1 MPSSPRAVP
10 QGVFY
15 QKTLPDDEPAVC
27 SKEGR
32 RRLSEAMADGHAY
45 PFLPL
50 MCQFKTQ
57 DQPAYCGLTTLIMT
71 LNTLGIDPW
80 RTWRGVWRWYDEN
93 HLGAC
98 CINLEEVAS
107 EGISIDTFACL
118 ARCNGLGVQVHRPS
132 LEEPSECSTTAT
144 ESTTEPNLDAQFL
157 QGFRDTVESW
167 TSDGRLLE
175 SCGGLDKVLV
185 VSYDRAAVG
194 QAGSGHFSPIG
205 AYHAASDSVLVL
217 DVARF
222 KYPPHWIKLPR
233 LVKAMYPIDNAT
245 GNSRGYIVLGRQRPG
260 SLPPEAGPKLLA
272 LASIPTSATM
282 ALTTAFQNEI
292 QRQSAEVELSSRQ
305 PTLSQETYL
314 EELFR
319 CFLRAVAKLDSP
331 IMRGVFFAVA
341 EQRRLVDT
349 INAYW
354 TPQGDNEDDDKA
366 SIVATL
372 LHAFGDESSH
382 PPVAGRLPPMF
393 GPSRDRADWMDDKA
407 IAAVWVA
414 VFFCL
419 PDELL
424 MINNGKSGTS
434 SECQSTATEIP
445 SPSKVLLNLT
455 EGSENF
461 TLIRAFI
468 STLRSKCCP
477 VDGEEKAHLRGTC
490 PCRGGRKPTAGRTC
504 PGA

>member
-1 MPSSPRAVP
+1 MVSEYKCTGLRSRNHQNA
-10 QGVFY
+10 
-15 QKTLPDDEPAVC
+15 L
-27 SKEGR
+27 
-32 RRLSEAMADGHAY
+32 RRLLS
-45 PFLPL
+45 PL
-50 MCQFKTQ
+50 RNPTWMLSSCR
-57 DQPAYCGLTTLIMT
+57 AS
-71 LNTLGIDPW
+71 GILLSPG
-80 RTWRGVWRWYDEN
+80 RLMGGC
-93 HLGAC
+93 LKAA
-98 CINLEEVAS
+98 VAS
-107 EGISIDTFACL
+107 TRWSEKGEFH
-118 ARCNGLGVQVHRPS
+118 GVAAPMPQ
-132 LEEPSECSTTAT
+132 
-144 ESTTEPNLDAQFL
+144 
-157 QGFRDTVESW
+157 
-167 TSDGRLLE
+167 
-175 SCGGLDKVLV
+175 VLV
-185 VSYDRAAVG
+185 VSYDR
-194 QAGSGHFSPIG
+194 AGSGHFSPIG

-292 QRQSAEVELSSRQ
+292 QRQSAEVELSLRQ

-354 TPQGDNEDDDKA
+354 TPQGDSEDDDKA

-393 GPSRDRADWMDDKA
+393 GPSRD
-407 IAAVWVA
+407 
-414 VFFCL
+414 
-419 PDELL
+419 
-424 MINNGKSGTS
+424 
-434 SECQSTATEIP
+434 
-445 SPSKVLLNLT
+445 
-455 EGSENF
+455 
-461 TLIRAFI
+461 
-468 STLRSKCCP
+468 
-477 VDGEEKAHLRGTC
+477 
-490 PCRGGRKPTAGRTC
+490 
-504 PGA
+504 